1 MNKVITTNVL
11 YSHKY
16 RINIEVDTGHVWKYK
31 STKNEKRPTTLDKLN
46 VKFFKAIRP
55 FVKTTHKLHKLHTKN
70 THKLKHYTKL
80 KHYIYKKG
88 LLEFKSTFSVVNF
101 NTHLIIVKAIER
113 INKRPPTR
121 GLGLFPG
128 VPRGKCKQESFKSNY
143 GTSEGEKMLSKAE

>member
-1 MNKVITTNVL
+1 MNLIHAYLTDI
-11 YSHKY
+11 YIY
-16 RINIEVDTGHVWKYK
+16 IYIYK

-46 VKFFKAIRP
+46 VKCSRLSAPLSRQ
-55 FVKTTHKLHKLHTKN
+55 HTNYINYTQKN

-143 GTSEGEKMLSKAE
+143 GTSEGEKM